1 MAKIDAS
8 KDYYDILGL
17 AVDATADDIRS
28 AYRTLAKRYH
38 PDTGYQDVE
47 QFRLVQEAHEVL
59 GDSAVRR
66 AYDQQRA
73 LRGAGTSPVALTL
86 LQSRDEMPPMD
97 TPQMLYLLLEMRPQE
112 GLRGPR
118 KRLNLAL
125 VIDRST
131 SMQGARMHN
140 VKLAAADLVE
150 SLHSDDRLALVTFS
164 DRADVVAEAQPAH
177 QKRALRSAIASIIA
191 GGGTEIYQGLSAGIE
206 EIAPYASPE
215 TITHV
220 ILLTDGRTYGDEDLA
235 LASAARAEARGIGIS
250 AFGIGEDWNDLFLDK
265 LAQQGGGTSQ
275 YIDSPSKVQ
284 KVLKSQ
290 IKGLSNTILRGVRVR
305 LGAAPYVK
313 LASAFR
319 VMPHMEVLPV
329 HDEASFTVGDLHA
342 GEPSSVAME
351 LNVEQNETGSRRIA
365 RLTIEGGNSTASD
378 SVQLWRDVTVT
389 FTHNIE
395 EKPVSSRLLNVLA
408 RLSVFRL
415 QEEAWQAL
423 ETGHAD
429 QATRYL
435 ESAATHLFDLG
446 YHDLGRAAML
456 EVSRINRGND
466 PTVKG
471 RKQLRYG
478 TRALSIPSS

>member
-1 MAKIDAS
+1 MVKIDAS
-8 KDYYDILGL
+8 KDYYEILGIP
-17 AVDATADDIRS
+17 VDATADDIRAS
-28 AYRTLAKRYH
+28 YRTLAKRYH
-38 PDTGYQDVE
+38 PDTGYEDVE
-47 QFRLVQEAHEVL
+47 KFRLVQEAHDVL
-59 GDSAVRR
+59 FDPSVRR

-73 LRGAGTSPVALTL
+73 LRGVGTGPVSLTL

-97 TPQMLYLLLEMRPQE
+97 VPQMLYLLLEIRPQE

-118 KRLNLAL
+118 RRLNLAL

-150 SLHSDDRLALVTFS
+150 SLHADDRLALITFS
-164 DRADVVAEAQPAH
+164 DRAEVVAEAQPAH

-191 GGGTEIYQGLSAGIE
+191 GGGTEIYQGLAAGIE
-206 EIAPYASPE
+206 EIAPYAASDV
-215 TITHV
+215 ITHV

-235 LASAARAEARGIGIS
+235 LAAAARAQTRGIGIS
-250 AFGIGEDWNDLFLDK
+250 AFGIGEDWHDLFLDN
-265 LAQQGGGTSQ
+265 LAQRGGGTSH
-275 YIDSPSKVQ
+275 YIDTPSKVQ

-290 IKGLSNTILRGVRVR
+290 IKGLSNTVLRGVRVR

-313 LASAFR
+313 LTSAYR
-319 VMPHMEVLPV
+319 VMPHMEILPV
-329 HDEASFTVGDLHA
+329 HDESSFVVGDLHA

-351 LNVEQNETGSRRIA
+351 LNVEQNETGTRRIA
-365 RLTIEGGNSTASD
+365 RLTIEGGNSAATD
-378 SVQLWRDVTVT
+378 RVQLWRDITVT

-395 EKPVSSRLLNVLA
+395 EKPVASRLLNVLA
-408 RLSVFRL
+408 RLTVFRL
-415 QEEAWQAL
+415 QEEAWRAL
-423 ETGHAD
+423 ETGNSD
-429 QATRYL
+429 QATHYL

-446 YHDLGRAAML
+446 YGDLGRAAML
-456 EVSRINRGND
+456 EVSRISRGND

-478 TRALSIPSS
+478 TRALSVPSS